1 MAGEFDTIRDR
12 AGWEAKLRELL
23 AAAEKASSTNDDD
36 ARLAVASRLNR
47 FVLESSPNTDEILA
61 LDALASAAAREL
73 SLVVVGAAVERIAKR
88 TAALRSIAKQLDA
101 VVARAEQAAASIR
114 LEKAHR
120 VIDAFT
126 QAVRAVDDLQRVLAH
141 GSDDQLRQRLTTLA
155 GTLRDVQREVDAS
168 IGRPA

>member
-1 MAGEFDTIRDR
+1 MAGEFDTIKDR
-12 AGWEAKLRELL
+12 AGWEAKLRALL
-23 AAAEKASSTNDDD
+23 AAAEQASARNDDD
-36 ARLAVASRLNR
+36 ARLAVAARLNR
-47 FVLESSPNTDEILA
+47 FVLESSPNTDAILA

-73 SLVVVGAAVERIAKR
+73 SLAVVGDAVERIAGR

-126 QAVRAVDDLQRVLAH
+126 EAVRAVDDLDRVLAR
-141 GSDDQLRQRLTTLA
+141 GADDRLRERLTTLA
-155 GTLRDVQREVDAS
+155 GALRDVQREVDES
-168 IGRPA
+168 IARPA